1 MLSVYTKG
9 KKKFVARGKN
19 GIKNRINPNPP
30 SFNKILAKITEPIV
44 GASTWASGNHKW
56 NGIIGIFVAN
66 VKKRQNHKKSC
77 SFFVK
82 L

>member
-1 MLSVYTKG
+1 MPNVYTKG
-9 KKKFVARGKN
+9 RQKVVAKGQK
-19 GIKNRINPNPP
+19 GIKKRINPKPP

-44 GASTWASGNHKW
+44 GASTCASGNHRWK
-56 NGIIGIFVAN
+56 GIIGIFVAN
-66 VKKRQNHKKSC
+66 VKKKQNHKKNC